1 MGIPW
6 PQPPTC
12 SGHPQRTQSQ
22 PTSRMKRSSGSR
34 GGSAARCLCE
44 PGPAAS
50 KRRAKAL
57 PVSSTCCKT
66 ARHWRRQSA
75 HRRQCQGTAC
85 AYDAVRGGKGR
96 VLGAARWQCRA
107 AVQAAAVH
115 DTGRAAKEHCT
126 HMAQGALRRRHA
138 SLPHI
143 VLAPEKLP
151 PLVVLPRRRPASHGA
166 RTEPAPAAECQRS
179 RRGAGRPRSHGARLA
194 RHQKAWSRRAP
205 APSAGAVAARCES
218 CVSITASTQRSS
230 QPSSS
235 RRILELTAHLHDE
248 TA

>member
-1 MGIPW
+1 MN
-6 PQPPTC
+6 
-12 SGHPQRTQSQ
+12 
-22 PTSRMKRSSGSR
+22 RSSGSR
-34 GGSAARCLCE
+34 GGAARCSCE

-50 KRRAKAL
+50 RRRAKAL
-57 PVSSTCCKT
+57 PVSSTCYT
-66 ARHWRRQSA
+66 TVRLVAVRERERTDQG
-75 HRRQCQGTAC
+75 QCRPTAC
-85 AYDAVRGGKGR
+85 VQPARPVRR
-96 VLGAARWQCRA
+96 GARRRRARARWSCRE

-235 RRILELTAHLHDE
+235 RRILELTAHL
-248 TA
+248 ASCMGFVVR